1 MRKAL
6 RRIFL
11 LCVAL
16 IVCMQ
21 GLCLAYVSEE
31 TWMEF
36 WEGNWTRFDLEAAYP
51 PYLDMDSVKAREYNG
66 RKYLELM
73 LVAQYYQ
80 DPFCRFHMLLDIEH
94 QKEVRLGQWALV
106 ITNDKVADKRK
117 YKYYS
122 QDTSYY
128 ADIPKLQDWTMERER
143 QLSSKDISAITEA
156 RSENWTRGIE
166 KEAIQWVEQNR
177 PDVIDEIRT
186 FNHSGQSAGTTN
198 VTGAANATGDMT
210 PPQYD
215 ITDSGVVKYT
225 MRADTHDSVKA
236 WTSPGGPDYY
246 IVKMSDS
253 LRAKKSKW
261 EYTYPGDYI
270 IAYWEYPHQRYVKH
284 TGDTWEFSEEYSP
297 EEEQDK
303 ELRVYKTFSYDPATD
318 MFTFYSGDFYE
329 MRMRVIDRNT
339 IYVEDLQVKEGG
351 QPANWKAEWTAVFNY
366 VDYNSLTKP
375 HKEYADF
382 HDILVYM
389 DDGIWFPDHK
399 CEMAGSTCYQ
409 NLFSACVDMAL
420 AFKAVKGQIGEL
432 PDGYEFTEW

>member
-6 RRIFL
+6 RMIIV
-11 LCVAL
+11 LCMA
-16 IVCMQ
+16 CMICMS
-21 GLCLAYVSEE
+21 GLCMAK
-31 TWMEF
+31 F
-36 WEGNWTRFDLEAAYP
+36 IKDDDGNWVEFYREDEKPWNIYFVDTNAIKVCEYEGKK
-51 PYLDMDSVKAREYNG
+51 YLDVSIR
-66 RKYLELM
+66 RKENTVENY
-73 LVAQYYQ
+73 VYYIHQ
-80 DPFCRFHMLLDIEH
+80 TEVTNAKFHRLLDIENRKKH
-94 QKEVRLGQWALV
+94 NIEWQNKYAKQKRG
-106 ITNDKVADKRK
+106 T
-117 YKYYS
+117 
-122 QDTSYY
+122 
-128 ADIPKLQDWTMERER
+128 ADISEIKNGKSFTPWDEKLVT
-143 QLSSKDISAITEA
+143 
-156 RSENWTRGIE
+156 
-166 KEAIQWVEQNR
+166 WVEQNY
-177 PDVIDEIRT
+177 PAVINEIRT

-253 LRAKKSKW
+253 LRAKKSEW
-261 EYTYPGDYI
+261 EYTRPGDYI
-270 IAYWEYPHQRYVKH
+270 IAYWKYPHQQYVKH
-284 TGDTWEFSEEYSP
+284 TGDTWEFSEEYNP

-318 MFTFYSGDFYE
+318 MFTFYSGDFNE

-339 IYVEDLQVKEGG
+339 IYVEDLLVKEGG
-351 QPANWKAEWTAVFNY
+351 QPENWKAEWTAVFNY

-382 HDILVYM
+382 HNILVYM

>member
-1 MRKAL
+1 MRKVWS
-6 RRIFL
+6 RIFL
-11 LCVAL
+11 LCMA
-16 IVCMQ
+16 CMICMS
-21 GLCLAYVSEE
+21 GLCLAKEDEEKENWVRYYYKDSNNIFYVDTNSIK
-31 TWMEF
+31 
-36 WEGNWTRFDLEAAYP
+36 
-51 PYLDMDSVKAREYNG
+51 VREYEG
-66 RKYLELM
+66 RKYLDVKVRAKGE
-73 LVAQYYQ
+73 QEEWYYIVTRTVEVTYAKWHKV
-80 DPFCRFHMLLDIEH
+80 FDIEN
-94 QKEVRLGQWALV
+94 R
-106 ITNDKVADKRK
+106 KVLNLEWDNK
-117 YKYYS
+117 YS
-122 QDTSYY
+122 T
-128 ADIPKLQDWTMERER
+128 PKKGTR
-143 QLSSKDISAITEA
+143 DISELG
-156 RSENWTRGIE
+156 ERGWDLHKYLFDE
-166 KEAIQWVEQNR
+166 QLVSWVEQNY
-177 PDVIDEIRT
+177 PSIINEIRAH
-186 FNHSGQSAGTTN
+186 NQSLPGAKTD

-253 LRAKKSKW
+253 LRAKKSQW
-261 EYTYPGDYI
+261 GYTVPGDYI
-270 IAYWEYPHQRYVKH
+270 IAYWKYPHQQYVKY
-284 TGDTWEFSEEYSP
+284 TDDTWEFSEEYSP

-382 HDILVYM
+382 HNILVYM

>member
-1 MRKAL
+1 MRKVWS
-6 RRIFL
+6 RIFL
-11 LCVAL
+11 LCMA
-16 IVCMQ
+16 CMICMS
-21 GLCLAYVSEE
+21 GLCLAKEDEEKENWVRYYYKDSNNIFYVDTNSIK
-31 TWMEF
+31 
-36 WEGNWTRFDLEAAYP
+36 
-51 PYLDMDSVKAREYNG
+51 VREYEG
-66 RKYLELM
+66 RKYLDVKVRAKGE
-73 LVAQYYQ
+73 QEEWYYIVTRTVEVTYAKWHKV
-80 DPFCRFHMLLDIEH
+80 FDIEN
-94 QKEVRLGQWALV
+94 R
-106 ITNDKVADKRK
+106 KVLNLEWDNK
-117 YKYYS
+117 YS
-122 QDTSYY
+122 T
-128 ADIPKLQDWTMERER
+128 PKKGTR
-143 QLSSKDISAITEA
+143 DISELG
-156 RSENWTRGIE
+156 ERGWDLHKYLFDE
-166 KEAIQWVEQNR
+166 QLVSWVEQNY
-177 PDVIDEIRT
+177 PSVINEIRAH
-186 FNHSGQSAGTTN
+186 NQSLPGAKTD

-253 LRAKKSKW
+253 LRAKKSEW
-261 EYTYPGDYI
+261 EYTRPGDYI
-270 IAYWEYPHQRYVKH
+270 IAYWKYPHQQYVKH
-284 TGDTWEFSEEYSP
+284 TGDTWEFSEEYNP

-318 MFTFYSGDFYE
+318 MFTFYSGDFNE

-339 IYVEDLQVKEGG
+339 IYVEDLLVKEGG
-351 QPANWKAEWTAVFNY
+351 QPENWKAEWTAVFNY

-382 HDILVYM
+382 HNILVYM

>member
-1 MRKAL
+1 MRKAG
-6 RRIFL
+6 RMIFL

-21 GLCLAYVSEE
+21 GLCLAAD
-31 TWMEF
+31 
-36 WEGNWTRFDLEAAYP
+36 GNWVRYYQDANEIYYVDTNSIKTLEY
-51 PYLDMDSVKAREYNG
+51 KG
-66 RKYLELM
+66 RKYLE
-73 LVAQYYQ
+73 VKGRTEEKRGEDYVVWAKW
-80 DPFCRFHMLLDIEH
+80 HLLFDVEN
-94 QKEVRLGQWALV
+94 QKVCPLKFENKK
-106 ITNDKVADKRK
+106 TNSIDG
-117 YKYYS
+117 
-122 QDTSYY
+122 
-128 ADIPKLQDWTMERER
+128 I
-143 QLSSKDISAITEA
+143 DISQMHVYGNTCPTDFIAYTFQLME
-156 RSENWTRGIE
+156 
-166 KEAIQWVEQNR
+166 WVEQNY
-177 PDVIDEIRT
+177 PSVINEIRIH
-186 FNHSGQSAGTTN
+186 NQSVPGANPAMPAKTD

-253 LRAKKSKW
+253 LRAKKSEW
-261 EYTYPGDYI
+261 EYTRPGDYI
-270 IAYWEYPHQRYVKH
+270 IAYWKYPHQQYVKH
-284 TGDTWEFSEEYSP
+284 TGDTWEFSEEYNP

-318 MFTFYSGDFYE
+318 MFTFYSGDFNE

-339 IYVEDLQVKEGG
+339 IYVEDLLVKEGG
-351 QPANWKAEWTAVFNY
+351 QPENWKAEWTAVFNY

-382 HDILVYM
+382 HNILVYM